1 MKRSRDTGDDM
12 ARPNRRQFLTTAA
25 VALAAPAIFRA
36 TPAAAAVARDAGTM
50 LLLGFDGSSPDS
62 RGARQLARDLANGWA
77 GGVNFHGNNIST
89 RANVLALAGLFA
101 EAGPQALIA
110 TDQEGGNVQRLGTG
124 QGFTRIPRAVTV
136 GNRMTAEEALELY
149 AAAGAE
155 FVAAG
160 FNFNLAPVV
169 DLHDPDNGVIGR
181 LGRAYSSDPAVVT
194 ALASALVDGFVA
206 AGSLTSIKHFPG
218 HGRSRGDT
226 HNGAVDVTLTW
237 TPEELVPFQA
247 MIAAGKAQM
256 IMTAHVSHDTV
267 TGGLPASISPVA
279 VAMLRRDLGYNG
291 VIATDDLDMDAIR
304 DRMSLEDAVIAAIGA
319 GHDLLLMS
327 NSLDL
332 DPEIAP
338 KAVDWIARAAV
349 DRRLSALAIAASAAR
364 IRRLKRTIGLIG

>member
-1 MKRSRDTGDDM
+1 M

-62 RGARQLARDLANGWA
+62 QGARQLARDLANGWA

-89 RANVLALAGLFA
+89 RANVLALARLFA

-226 HNGAVDVTLTW
+226 HNGAVDVTRTW
-237 TPEELVPFQA
+237 TAEELVPFQA

-291 VIATDDLDMDAIR
+291 VIATDDLDMGAIR